1 MQYIVDWRID
11 CLRNIVV
18 FRSKFDLK
26 LNRAERSD
34 VLIHH
39 KRVLFIARSVFS
51 IDEEGNLKTASQ
63 NEKIQLA
70 KTSGPKIGGGG
81 GCDGEWVHCIGISIL
96 YSVASSSKTSI
107 THYYL
112 IRGAG
117 REERL
122 PTRPSPGE
130 VTEVVFLGMAH
141 WTNNFLLKMIG
152 KKCQ

>member
-63 NEKIQLA
+63 NEKIPLA
-70 KTSGPKIGGGG
+70 KTSGPKIGGG
-81 GCDGEWVHCIGISIL
+81 E
-96 YSVASSSKTSI
+96 A
-107 THYYL
+107 
-112 IRGAG
+112 
-117 REERL
+117 
-122 PTRPSPGE
+122 
-130 VTEVVFLGMAH
+130 VTGNGYTV
-141 WTNNFLLKMIG
+141 
-152 KKCQ
+152 